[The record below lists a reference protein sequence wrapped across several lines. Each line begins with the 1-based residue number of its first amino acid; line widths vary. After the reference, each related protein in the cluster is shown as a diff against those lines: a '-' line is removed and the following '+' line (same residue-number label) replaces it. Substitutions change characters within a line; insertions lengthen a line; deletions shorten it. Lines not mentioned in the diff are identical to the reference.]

1 MTSELSINQYL
12 PQIIETI
19 EKNAITQIISPTG
32 TGKSLGIPN
41 QLYQKGYRVFISVP
55 TRTAAYNLY
64 KKQKE
69 IIHGAASSTAIGYA
83 AENNIMY
90 DDDTMIV
97 YMTSGHLRRKM
108 FKLIKNLN
116 ANISKGTA
124 VNAQKLKNDFCD
136 ILMIDEIHTGA
147 LDNTILISL
156 WNHLIPFKKS
166 LGFKVPRLVVAS
178 ASDVYLPFE
187 KIVKLEIEDKSY
199 EVKIFYEKSTYKNSI
214 QNLVNDVVT
223 KIKFVSTSSGH
234 VDGHI
239 LVFLPTKKD
248 IISVHENLDFLDMN
262 KFVILEAYGGLED
275 LQNIYKDYPV
285 NLESTGTDSGKSGSG
300 MKRKLILATNIAE
313 TSITIKDVSVV
324 IDSMYENLAGT
335 SSGGGLKLT
344 KTLISQD
351 SAKQRS
357 GRTGRTR
364 AGVCYRLISLEAFK
378 KLDENRKL
386 EINRIPFYEILI
398 EIIDADINANDFI
411 IDETPQEKREI
422 KYIDV
427 KDKLKDLIKYDL
439 ITAATGDSD
448 TVVGITD
455 EPEYKVT
462 EKGRFASPLTLGIKN
477 SLFLWHWKEKYGID
491 KLFPGLVVAAII
503 DNYFPPYFFPKVNKN
518 EKETEEQHLKRENKI
533 NERRKEL
540 FKGANDN
547 LYSNL
552 KMFNSVFSTVGLTS
566 GRSDGPV
573 GKLMFDDYKLKSIC
587 KDYNLNYNRIIELIK
602 IVNNNIKLLKIKII
616 GSFSSTLDKV
626 YQSAIEIL
634 SIPYKDFILKNKTK
648 NNYWDANKNN
658 YVLRQSDVS
667 DDFTYPDIII
677 SLSSIEI
684 GNIRNINLFATIASQ
699 SNSSQRSDKQD
710 YSGKPV
716 IFRNSVR
723 SGIQLPRKIKK
734 EIILDITMN
743 RKIFSYE
750 YKKQDVEYTRYI
762 YVKKMASMTNN
773 YEHLNIL
780 ERWLMSLAY
789 TTPDEIFTLSNLV
802 VENKYYNKMLQE
814 FSDSEGVNVSKASGH
829 INVAGG
835 EIAKKWL
842 QLAIEFATLKDYIL
856 CPNPIFTNGN
866 IVIGELTKSI
876 SEKRLKLFRK
886 KTDDINVV
894 CMILRYESLLPRSQ
908 QWSTPTEIYQVFKN
922 YGFEIEGFASP
933 LNSRMLELDENAK
946 FCSLFYD
953 TDHYFGSLGPFHKYI
968 FTNEK
973 VTVCLPY
980 VEQIIQ
986 DALKHMLINKN
997 ATYYIGAPSW
1007 DDADYIKTMKKESKM
1022 TKLLE
1027 KNKHYFI
1034 QYGAISDYRS
1044 SIGGALKSGAAVIG
1058 DAGSEIF
1065 IKANFANYIFIFSE
1079 DKKFIERSKNFME
1092 DLIKVYQPHID
1103 GNKVIFNYKDI
1114 KRRFAYSPNNK
1125 NNNLHVGHLKT
1136 FLSEFQFLTSI
1147 LNNHDDKAVVLYV
1160 GSAPA
1165 TKIPLLNYY
1174 FPNVVFILV
1183 DPLEHILNYGDKT
1196 HYDNDDLDDD
1206 QKDKTLY
1213 IYSGDASNRF
1223 NIKDRN
1229 ISLIDKNN
1237 KIIKTTKEN
1246 APTLQP
1252 PSKGQNT
1259 TNGTKMVVSA
1269 VKLKQFVKDGYRNFI
1284 IEQLLTPELTKIIK
1298 EFDIVKDNKNF
1309 FFISDLR
1316 AGADTGG
1323 DADSGEEIQDLDILV
1338 NSAQQYNM
1346 IQELKP
1352 KEALIKFRCPF
1363 MEDNSV
1369 NDFIKN
1375 KKKSSDLS
1383 IAQEHGLDLLSS
1395 YKEGKFLYYNGNI
1408 NLQSFSRPNSTETRL
1423 HISSLTN
1430 TKFVEYDP
1438 KEYEEKMFYQN
1449 VFLRDYCFYNNEE
1462 FFDKEIGIDACGD
1475 CAIMIK
1481 IIKDY
1486 FNKFYDSSDSSDSG
1500 FIQQHISFILD
1511 LMNRKILTKDHGHKF
1526 KF

>member
-12 PQIIETI
+12 PTIIETI
-19 EKNAITQIISPTG
+19 EQNAVTQIISPTG

-41 QLYQKGYRVFISVP
+41 KLYQKGYRVFISVP

-69 IIHGAASSTAIGYA
+69 IIGARSDDSANVVGYA

-90 DDDTMIV
+90 DENTMIV

-108 FKLIKNLN
+108 FKMIKNFN
-116 ANISKGTA
+116 SSGADGKVSDR
-124 VNAQKLKNDFCD
+124 VKNDFCD
-136 ILMIDEIHTGA
+136 ILMVDEIHSGA
-147 LDNTILISL
+147 LDNTILLSL
-156 WNHLIPFKKS
+156 WNHLIPYKKS
-166 LGFKVPRLVVAS
+166 IGFKVPRLVVAS

-187 KIVKLEIEDKSY
+187 KIVTLEIDSDSY
-199 EVKIFYEKSTYKNSI
+199 DVKIFYEKSTYKNSV
-214 QNLVNDVVT
+214 QNLVSDVVN
-223 KIKFVSTSSGH
+223 KIKFVATGTTG
-234 VDGHI
+234 DGHI

-248 IISVHENLDFLDMN
+248 IISVHEHLDFLDNN
-262 KFVILEAYGGLED
+262 KFIVLEAYGGLED
-275 LQNIYKDYPV
+275 LQNIYKEYPV
-285 NLESTGTDSGKSGSG
+285 PGNSKVG
-300 MKRKLILATNIAE
+300 MKRKVILATNIAE
-313 TSITIKDVSVV
+313 TSITIKDVSIV

-351 SAKQRS
+351 SAKQRA

-364 AGVCYRLISLEAFK
+364 AGVCYRLISLESFK
-378 KLDENRKL
+378 KLDVSRKL

-398 EIIDADINANDFI
+398 EIVDAGIDANDFI
-411 IDETPQEKREI
+411 IDETPQKERKI

-427 KDKLKDLIKYDL
+427 KDKLNNLIKYDL
-439 ITAATGDSD
+439 ITVNGSGSD
-448 TVVGITD
+448 TTGKPYTGNGD
-455 EPEYKVT
+455 NEYKVT
-462 EKGRFASPLTLGIKN
+462 EKGRFAAPLPLGIKN
-477 SLFLWHWKEKYGID
+477 SLFLWHWKEKYTID
-491 KLFPGLVVAAII
+491 KLFPGLVIAAII

-552 KMFNSVFSTVGLTS
+552 KMFNTVFSTVGLTS
-566 GRSDGPV
+566 GPV
-573 GKLMFDDYKLKSIC
+573 GNPTGNVKLMFDDHKLKSIC
-587 KDYNLNYNRIIELIK
+587 KDYNLNYNRVIELIK
-602 IVNNNIKLLKIKII
+602 IINNNIKLLKIKMI
-616 GSFSSTLDKV
+616 GSFLSTLDKV
-626 YQSAIEIL
+626 YRSAIEIL
-634 SIPYKDFILKNKTK
+634 SIPYKDFILKNKAK
-648 NNYWDANKNN
+648 NNYWDASKNN
-658 YVLRQSDVS
+658 YVLRQSDVA
-667 DDFTYPDIII
+667 DDFTYPEKII

-684 GNIRNINLFATIASQ
+684 GNIRNINLFAAVIQEENKIEKSKKIVLPAKIGSSK
-699 SNSSQRSDKQD
+699 SNQNF
-710 YSGKPV
+710 
-716 IFRNSVR
+716 I
-723 SGIQLPRKIKK
+723 SGITVNK
-734 EIILDITMN
+734 
-743 RKIFSYE
+743 KIFSYE

-789 TTPDEIFTLSNLV
+789 TTPDEIFTLSNLI
-802 VENKYYNKMLQE
+802 VENKYYQKMLQE
-814 FSDSEGVNVSKASGH
+814 FSDTGKATDRNNVVKAPGT
-829 INVAGG
+829 GG
-835 EIAKKWL
+835 IAEKWL

-856 CPNPIFTNGN
+856 CPDPIFKDGN
-866 IVIGELTKSI
+866 IIIGELNKSI

-886 KTDDINVV
+886 KTDDINIA

-933 LNSRMLELDENAK
+933 INSRMLELNENAK

-953 TDHYFGSLGPFHKYI
+953 TDHYFGSLGPFHKYN

-980 VEQIIQ
+980 VEQIIV
-986 DALKHMLINKN
+986 DALKHMLKNKN

-1007 DDADYIKTMKKESKM
+1007 DDADYIKTMKEKSIQ

-1034 QYGAISDYRS
+1034 QYGATSDYRS
-1044 SIGGALKSGAAVIG
+1044 SGGALKSGGGLKSVTSH
-1058 DAGSEIF
+1058 AGSEIF
-1065 IKANFANYIFIFSE
+1065 IKANFANYIFMFSN
-1079 DKKFIERSKNFME
+1079 DKKFIDTTNNFIN
-1092 DLIKVYQPHID
+1092 DLMKVYQPHID
-1103 GNKVIFNYKDI
+1103 GDNVIVRYEDI
-1114 KRRFAYSPNNK
+1114 KRRFQYSSGNK
-1125 NNNLHVGHLKT
+1125 SNNLHVGHLKT

-1147 LNNHDDKAVVLYV
+1147 LNNHDDSAVVLYV

-1196 HYDNDDLDDD
+1196 HYNNDDLEED
-1206 QKDKTLY
+1206 QKNKTLY

-1237 KIIKTTKEN
+1237 KIIKTTKEK
-1246 APTLQP
+1246 APTLQAA
-1252 PSKGQNT
+1252 
-1259 TNGTKMVVSA
+1259 NGVKA

-1284 IEQLLTPELTKIIK
+1284 IEQLLTPELTKIIN
-1298 EFDIVKDNKNF
+1298 EFDILKESEKF

-1316 AGADTGG
+1316 TADYAKSE
-1323 DADSGEEIQDLDILV
+1323 DMDDDKAKDIDILI

-1346 IQELKP
+1346 IQELQP
-1352 KEALIKFRCPF
+1352 QEALIKFVCPF

-1383 IAQEHGLDLLSS
+1383 LAEENGLDLLSS
-1395 YKEGKFLYYNGNI
+1395 YKEGKFMYYDGEI

-1423 HISSLTN
+1423 HISNDNLFLT
-1430 TKFVEYDP
+1430 EYDP

-1462 FFDKEIGIDACGD
+1462 FFNKEIGIDGCGD

-1486 FNKFYDSSDSSDSG
+1486 FNKFYDSSDSG
-1500 FIQQHISFILD
+1500 FIQQHITFILD

>member
-12 PQIIETI
+12 PTIIDNI
-19 EKNAITQIISPTG
+19 KNNAIIQIISPTG

-41 QLYQKGYRVFISVP
+41 KLYHEGYRVFISVP

-69 IIHGAASSTAIGYA
+69 IIGPSSDGIVGYA

-90 DDDTMIV
+90 DENTMIV

-108 FKLIKNLN
+108 FKMIKTFNGTG
-116 ANISKGTA
+116 AVETSKGA
-124 VNAQKLKNDFCD
+124 YGKVLEKVKNDFCD
-136 ILMIDEIHTGA
+136 ILMVDEIHSGA
-147 LDNTILISL
+147 LDNTILLSL

-166 LGFKVPRLVVAS
+166 IGFKVPRLVVAS

-187 KIVKLEIEDKSY
+187 KIITLEIDSDSY
-199 EVKIFYEKSTYKNSI
+199 DVKIFYEKSTYKNSI
-214 QNLVNDVVT
+214 QNLVSDVVN
-223 KIKFVSTSSGH
+223 KIKFVTTDAAG
-234 VDGHI
+234 DGHI

-248 IISVHENLDFLDMN
+248 IISVHEHLDFLDNN
-262 KFVILEAYGGLED
+262 KFIILEAYGGLED
-275 LQNIYKDYPV
+275 LQNIYKEYPV
-285 NLESTGTDSGKSGSG
+285 ARATGSSTGKPGAS
-300 MKRKLILATNIAE
+300 MKRKVILATNIAE
-313 TSITIKDVSVV
+313 TSITIKDVSIV

-351 SAKQRS
+351 SAKQRA

-364 AGVCYRLISLEAFK
+364 AGVCYRLISLESFK
-378 KLDENRKL
+378 KLDVSRKL

-398 EIIDADINANDFI
+398 EIVDSGIDANDFI
-411 IDETPQEKREI
+411 IDETPQKERKI

-427 KDKLKDLIKYDL
+427 KDKLNDLIKYDL
-439 ITAATGDSD
+439 IITSGKPDTGKPKY
-448 TVVGITD
+448 
-455 EPEYKVT
+455 EVT
-462 EKGRFASPLTLGIKN
+462 EKGRFAAPLTLGIKN
-477 SLFLWHWKEKYGID
+477 SLFLWHWKEKYTID
-491 KLFPGLVVAAII
+491 KLFPGLVIASII

-552 KMFNSVFSTVGLTS
+552 KMFNTVFSTVGLTT
-566 GRSDGPV
+566 GPV
-573 GKLMFDDYKLKSIC
+573 GNTTGNVKLMFDDYKLKSIC
-587 KDYNLNYNRIIELIK
+587 KDYNLNYNRVIELIK
-602 IVNNNIKLLKIKII
+602 IINNNIKLLKIKII

-634 SIPYKDFILKNKTK
+634 SIPYKDFILKNKSK

-658 YVLRQSDVS
+658 YVLRQSDVA
-667 DDFTYPDIII
+667 DDFTYPEKII

-684 GNIRNINLFATIASQ
+684 GNIRNINLFATI
-699 SNSSQRSDKQD
+699 SSQGDVSQK
-710 YSGKPV
+710 SGKP
-716 IFRNSVR
+716 
-723 SGIQLPRKIKK
+723 GIQLPKKIKK
-734 EIILDITMN
+734 EITFDTIMN
-743 RKIFSYE
+743 RKIFNYE

-762 YVKKMASMTNN
+762 YVKKMASMTHN

-789 TTPDEIFTLSNLV
+789 ITPDEIFTLSNLI
-802 VENKYYNKMLQE
+802 VENKYYQKMLQE
-814 FSDSEGVNVSKASGH
+814 FSDTASSKATDRNNAVNASKASTPLKGSS
-829 INVAGG
+829 IVTAPD
-835 EIAKKWL
+835 EMAKKWL

-856 CPNPIFTNGN
+856 CPDPIFKDGN
-866 IVIGELTKSI
+866 ITIGELSKSI
-876 SEKRLKLFRK
+876 SNKRLKLFRK
-886 KTDDINVV
+886 KTDDINIV

-933 LNSRMLELDENAK
+933 INSRMLELDENAK

-953 TDHYFGSLGPFHKYI
+953 TDHYFGSLGPFHKYN

-986 DALKHMLINKN
+986 DALKHMLKNKN

-1007 DDADYIKTMKKESKM
+1007 DDADYIKTMKEKSIQ

-1034 QYGAISDYRS
+1034 QYGAATTDN
-1044 SIGGALKSGAAVIG
+1044 GGS
-1058 DAGSEIF
+1058 GSEIF
-1065 IKANFANYIFIFSE
+1065 IKANFANYIFMFSN
-1079 DKKFIERSKNFME
+1079 DKKFIATTNNFIN
-1092 DLIKVYQPHID
+1092 DLMKVYQPHID
-1103 GNKVIFNYKDI
+1103 GDNVIVRYENI
-1114 KRRFAYSPNNK
+1114 KRRFQYSSGNK

-1147 LNNHDDKAVVLYV
+1147 LKNHDDSAVVLYV

-1196 HYDNDDLDDD
+1196 HYDNDELEED

-1213 IYSGDASNRF
+1213 IYSANTGNRF
-1223 NIKDRN
+1223 NIKNRN

-1237 KIIKTTKEN
+1237 KIVKTTKEK
-1246 APTLQP
+1246 ASTLQP
-1252 PSKGQNT
+1252 SSKGQNAP
-1259 TNGTKMVVSA
+1259 NSEKA
-1269 VKLKQFVKDGYRNFI
+1269 VQLQQFVKDGYRNFI
-1284 IEQLLTPELTKIIK
+1284 IEKLLTPELTKIIN
-1298 EFDIVKDNKNF
+1298 EFDILKESEKF

-1316 AGADTGG
+1316 TGTDTGG
-1323 DADSGEEIQDLDILV
+1323 DGDTESGEEIQDLDILI

-1346 IQELKP
+1346 IQELQP
-1352 KEALIKFRCPF
+1352 QEALIKFRCPF

-1375 KKKSSDLS
+1375 KKKSSDLLL
-1383 IAQEHGLDLLSS
+1383 AEENGLDLLLS
-1395 YKEGKFLYYNGNI
+1395 YKEGKFMYYDGEI
-1408 NLQSFSRPNSTETRL
+1408 NLQSFSRPNSSETRL
-1423 HISSLTN
+1423 HISNDNLFLT
-1430 TKFVEYDP
+1430 EYDP

-1462 FFDKEIGIDACGD
+1462 FFNKEIGIDGCGD

-1486 FNKFYDSSDSSDSG
+1486 FNKFYDSSDSSY
-1500 FIQQHISFILD
+1500 IQQHITFILD
-1511 LMNRKILTKDHGHKF
+1511 LMNRKILTKEHGHKF